1 MIKPPPAS
9 LADIS
14 EPDRI
19 VDCIGLQCPL
29 PVLKA
34 RKALRQLR
42 PGQLVRVDSTDPVA
56 ILDVP
61 AMAREDGHLV
71 QDVERD
77 GDVARFFI
85 RRGSA

>member
-1 MIKPPPAS
+1 M
-9 LADIS
+9 
-14 EPDRI
+14 
-19 VDCIGLQCPL
+19 
-29 PVLKA
+29 
-34 RKALRQLR
+34 RQLR

-85 RRGSA
+85 RRGAA